1 MRALQKLMLI
11 VGVVSLATALLAV
24 FRPWEFYAWMEFN
37 YVKGHAEEIAEAIE
51 LNREA
56 RFRRDAGVN
65 QTVIEVR
72 VVLPGEQ
79 PLAIRVEYSRIVF
92 PVPVYGH
99 AVLRGKNTTW
109 VREPL
114 VCVVQEGSRIIID
127 PKPVLN
133 YTRRLEQGRVVH
145 TILILLFRLP
155 YQSLEEDTT
164 IYPSEIV
171 KQVYTRA
178 YSYTGTSEVCI
189 NGKQTEAFR
198 VSEGDILEVIV
209 VLHVWDVKS

>member
-1 MRALQKLMLI
+1 MYRLDGYKS
-11 VGVVSLATALLAV
+11 SLVAG
-24 FRPWEFYAWMEFN
+24 YAWMEFN

-127 PKPVLN
+127 PKPILN
-133 YTRRLEQGRVVH
+133 YTRRLEQGRVIHMV
-145 TILILLFRLP
+145 TITLFRLS
-155 YQSLEEDTT
+155 YRT
-164 IYPSEIV
+164 IEAGMSIWPS
-171 KQVYTRA
+171 KTLNQVYIRA
-178 YSYTGTSEVCI
+178 YSYSGASKICV
-189 NGKQTEAFR
+189 NGEQVYLFL
-198 VSEGDILEVIV
+198 VNEGEILELTIV
-209 VLHVWDVKS
+209 LKMWHVRA